1 MRTPTLALLI
11 ALTGA
16 GCTLGPNY
24 VRPNV
29 PELPAW
35 RIEYPK
41 AAEVANTKWWEQFG
55 DPVLNGLIE
64 DALKENLQ
72 VQVAAAR
79 VDQFR
84 GALASTRS
92 QGMPQVG
99 YGASVNETRASRLGQ
114 PPVPEPNDP
123 QFSLYQTSIG
133 ASWQIDLFGRVRRL
147 SEAAQ
152 AQIYASEQ
160 AQRGVVLT
168 LVTDLAS
175 TYLALRGFDRQREIA
190 VATAANF
197 AETAR
202 IFDLRFRSGI
212 VSMSEVSQIKSQ
224 QMLALAAIPAL
235 EQQIAVLENLIS
247 LLLGRPSQAIP
258 RGKSITE
265 LVAPLIPED
274 LPSTLLQR
282 RPDILQAEQNLIAV
296 NANIGATRTLYY
308 PTISLTGLLGSVS
321 TVFGSFLTGPATAWQ
336 VGAGAVGPIFTAGG
350 IKGQVRSAEAAY
362 AQAVPVYQQTIL
374 NAFRETNNAL
384 VGSQKKIQE
393 LAYQQ
398 ERVAALTEF
407 GRLARLRFEQGM
419 SGYFEVLVA
428 DNERFAAELQ
438 SVRILVDRHT
448 QVVNVYQALG
458 GGWVDVA
465 NAIVPV
471 KTTPP
476 PPPPAK

>member
-1 MRTPTLALLI
+1 M
-11 ALTGA
+11 
-16 GCTLGPNY
+16 
-24 VRPNV
+24 
-29 PELPAW
+29 
-35 RIEYPK
+35 
-41 AAEVANTKWWEQFG
+41 
-55 DPVLNGLIE
+55 
-64 DALKENLQ
+64 
-72 VQVAAAR
+72 
-79 VDQFR
+79 
-84 GALASTRS
+84 
-92 QGMPQVG
+92 
-99 YGASVNETRASRLGQ
+99 
-114 PPVPEPNDP
+114 
-123 QFSLYQTSIG
+123 
-133 ASWQIDLFGRVRRL
+133 RRL

-175 TYLALRGFDRQREIA
+175 SYIALRGFDRQREIA

-235 EQQIAVLENLIS
+235 EQQIAVIENLIS

-282 RPDILQAEQNLIAV
+282 RPDILQAEQNLIAA

-393 LAYQQ
+393 LGYQQ

-419 SGYFEVLVA
+419 SGYFEVLIA

-465 NAIVPV
+465 NAIVPGKTVPAPVPPV
-471 KTTPP
+471 K
-476 PPPPAK
+476 